1 MKTSTQYALMTL
13 GILFGFIKDIA
24 SGTYA
29 FLMFPI
35 IIPVFFLCLFG
46 AIMMRNENE

>member
-1 MKTSTQYALMTL
+1 MKTADQYALMSL
-13 GILFGFIKDIA
+13 GILLIFIKDIV

-29 FLMFPI
+29 ILMFPI

-46 AIMMRNENE
+46 AIMRRNENE